1 MFKNSALFKL
11 YENLDFSNGLSIFF
25 VGISLL
31 VNLCVVIIF
40 LAIFIDFIETG
51 SKKKIK
57 LERKNLVATFSM
69 TLFFILMY
77 LFIRFNIGHFAL
89 QNFISNFLL
98 LIFGTLLIIIGTIF
112 NILGR
117 IQLGKNWSNQIRVYE
132 DHTLVAS
139 GVYAIIRHPL
149 YASLIWMFF
158 GAGLIYRNYLVL
170 ICNTLFFIPAM
181 YYRAKK
187 EEQILA
193 KHFFEYINYSHNVP
207 MFFPKIEKILN
218 LKNVS
223 YIDKNGIKFSRGVSV
238 LLLAIAIVFKIK
250 ILVIIVLLLKLISVT
265 DIAILIIA
273 ADDGIQPQTEESIKI
288 IHSAK
293 LPLVV
298 AINKI
303 DKPEAD
309 QNKIKQ
315 QLAQKNLIPEDWGG
329 KTICVPIS
337 AKQGLGIDE
346 LLDTLVLIAD
356 LNKDDITANPAGK
369 AYGTVIESHI
379 DKGEGPV
386 ATVLIQNGT
395 FRLGD
400 NIFLNNFYYGKI
412 KSLKDFKNKHLT
424 EALPSTPVKIQGLK
438 GVPTMGDI
446 IEIDKIVKR
455 EQKLKHYQLK
465 NQAAAAYTPTAIKK
479 EGDGNKAAINFIL
492 KADVLGSLEAIIAS
506 IDKYSHPDVSINIVK
521 KGLGSITESEILL
534 AEANDAF
541 ILGFHVDVTPAA
553 QSLSQEKNIEFK
565 TYKIIYELLDEVKK
579 RFEALIKPEII
590 TTPLGRLKVLAVF
603 RKDKDSQIVGG
614 KVTKGKITPDAKV
627 DVIRDDQK
635 ISSGKITELQANKV
649 NVNDASLGQEC
660 GIKFIG
666 RPIIQEGD
674 FLEFYTEEIKKKELK
689 F

>member
-1 MFKNSALFKL
+1 MNVTELARKL
-11 YENLDFSNGLSIFF
+11 KIPTKELLEILPVVGFDIGRRAIKINNNVAQKIINGWP
-25 VGISLL
+25 SLL
-31 VNLCVVIIF
+31 SKYKNLTRPKEAEKDDVEISEKIKSIKIPNYITVKELAAKLGLPVTKILSELMKNGVLSAINEKIDFDTASIIGSELGFEISQQSPESQDLNSEKTEKIINKDEDKKNLTSRPPVIVVMGHVDHGKTKLLDTIRKTNVAGSEAGGITQHIGAYTITKKGR
-40 LAIFIDFIETG
+40 LLTFIDTPGHE
-51 SKKKIK
+51 
-57 LERKNLVATFSM
+57 AFSM
-69 TLFFILMY
+69 M
-77 LFIRFNIGHFAL
+77 R
-89 QNFISNFLL
+89 
-98 LIFGTLLIIIGTIF
+98 
-112 NILGR
+112 
-117 IQLGKNWSNQIRVYE
+117 
-132 DHTLVAS
+132 
-139 GVYAIIRHPL
+139 
-149 YASLIWMFF
+149 
-158 GAGLIYRNYLVL
+158 
-170 ICNTLFFIPAM
+170 
-181 YYRAKK
+181 
-187 EEQILA
+187 
-193 KHFFEYINYSHNVP
+193 
-207 MFFPKIEKILN
+207 
-218 LKNVS
+218 
-223 YIDKNGIKFSRGVSV
+223 SRG
-238 LLLAIAIVFKIK
+238 AKIA
-250 ILVIIVLLLKLISVT
+250 

-534 AEANDAF
+534 AEANDVF

>member
-250 ILVIIVLLLKLISVT
+250 ILVIIVLLLKLISV
-265 DIAILIIA
+265 IFSIKYAIFLIIY
-273 ADDGIQPQTEESIKI
+273 DFF
-288 IHSAK
+288 
-293 LPLVV
+293 
-298 AINKI
+298 INSFFAGKKEKI
-303 DKPEAD
+303 DLSAIRFA
-309 QNKIKQ
+309 QSLGVLLLL
-315 QLAQKNLIPEDWGG
+315 LALI
-329 KTICVPIS
+329 
-337 AKQGLGIDE
+337 
-346 LLDTLVLIAD
+346 
-356 LNKDDITANPAGK
+356 
-369 AYGTVIESHI
+369 
-379 DKGEGPV
+379 
-386 ATVLIQNGT
+386 
-395 FRLGD
+395 
-400 NIFLNNFYYGKI
+400 NFYYFENISAGWLI
-412 KSLKDFKNKHLT
+412 VFIV
-424 EALPSTPVKIQGLK
+424 AISTSFGIFGHCI
-438 GVPTMGDI
+438 GA
-446 IEIDKIVKR
+446 R
-455 EQKLKHYQLK
+455 
-465 NQAAAAYTPTAIKK
+465 
-479 EGDGNKAAINFIL
+479 
-492 KADVLGSLEAIIAS
+492 
-506 IDKYSHPDVSINIVK
+506 
-521 KGLGSITESEILL
+521 
-534 AEANDAF
+534 
-541 ILGFHVDVTPAA
+541 
-553 QSLSQEKNIEFK
+553 
-565 TYKIIYELLDEVKK
+565 IYYW
-579 RFEALIKPEII
+579 
-590 TTPLGRLKVLAVF
+590 
-603 RKDKDSQIVGG
+603 
-614 KVTKGKITPDAKV
+614 
-627 DVIRDDQK
+627 IRN
-635 ISSGKITELQANKV
+635 T
-649 NVNDASLGQEC
+649 
-660 GIKFIG
+660 F
-666 RPIIQEGD
+666 
-674 FLEFYTEEIKKKELK
+674 
-689 F
+689 

>member
-1 MFKNSALFKL
+1 MNVTELARKL
-11 YENLDFSNGLSIFF
+11 KIPTKELLEILPVVGFDIGRRAIKINNNVAQKIINGWP
-25 VGISLL
+25 SLL
-31 VNLCVVIIF
+31 SKYKNLTRPKEAEKDDVEISEKIKSIKIPNYITVKELAAKLGLPVTKILSELMKNGVLSAINEKIDFDTASIIGSELGFEISQQSPESQDLNSEKTEKIINKDEDKKNLTSRPPVIVVMGHVDHGKTKLLDTIRKTNVAGSEAGGITQHIGAYTITKKGR
-40 LAIFIDFIETG
+40 LLTFIDTPGHE
-51 SKKKIK
+51 
-57 LERKNLVATFSM
+57 AFSM
-69 TLFFILMY
+69 M
-77 LFIRFNIGHFAL
+77 R
-89 QNFISNFLL
+89 
-98 LIFGTLLIIIGTIF
+98 
-112 NILGR
+112 
-117 IQLGKNWSNQIRVYE
+117 
-132 DHTLVAS
+132 
-139 GVYAIIRHPL
+139 
-149 YASLIWMFF
+149 
-158 GAGLIYRNYLVL
+158 
-170 ICNTLFFIPAM
+170 
-181 YYRAKK
+181 
-187 EEQILA
+187 
-193 KHFFEYINYSHNVP
+193 
-207 MFFPKIEKILN
+207 
-218 LKNVS
+218 
-223 YIDKNGIKFSRGVSV
+223 SRG
-238 LLLAIAIVFKIK
+238 AKIA
-250 ILVIIVLLLKLISVT
+250 